1 MANELPSYIRAVRPH
16 PNDKRVPWYKSIA
29 PSYAGAVFLSVPAFA
44 TVALVLPYTD
54 LGAALLGLLISA
66 LICFGLYYVS
76 AMWGMQTGYPLYIVG
91 TSTFGT
97 VGGYLF
103 PGLFMGLLQIGWYGV
118 TTYFSAIFICQT
130 FGWEAAPLSV
140 PFTLVGVGWGLA
152 FAFFAIRG
160 LKYVA
165 AISTYLPIVP
175 LAMIAG
181 AAWRG
186 WPGLADFTP
195 WEADQLKGTLL
206 LIDLIVGYS
215 ASAMAAGADF
225 ARETRHAGD
234 VWKGGLTGI
243 SLACFVTGALSYVA
257 LAGVNSQHPGAHIT
271 DFPAAIQALGGFLAA
286 TMALLFALSSTSPT
300 AFVGFLIGNSLS
312 TMIPPL
318 GRERA
323 TLAGVVV
330 GIILAVTGWAGQ
342 LGAFFGLVGASF
354 GPIIG
359 AMTADY
365 LLIGG
370 RWPGP
375 RRGISLPGYAA
386 WVLGFV
392 VGILPNPMLGSGLH
406 YAPAGL
412 YAVLVGFVVYLVL
425 AKAGLETEG
434 GDNPHSRLT
443 V

>member
-1 MANELPSYIRAVRPH
+1 MT
-16 PNDKRVPWYKSIA
+16 VPVFAAIA
-29 PSYAGAVFLSVPAFA
+29 II
-44 TVALVLPYTD
+44 LPYAD
-54 LGAALLGLLISA
+54 LGTALLGLLISA
-66 LICFGLYYVS
+66 LICFGMYYVS

-103 PGLFMGLLQIGWYGV
+103 PGIFMGLLQIGWYGV
-118 TTYFSAIFICQT
+118 TTYFSATFICQT
-130 FGWEAAPLSV
+130 FGWEARPLSL
-140 PFTLVGVGWGLA
+140 PFTVTGIAWGLI
-152 FAFFAIRG
+152 FAFLSMQG

-175 LAMIAG
+175 FVMIAV

-186 WPGLADFTP
+186 FPGLEKFSP
-195 WEADQLKGTLL
+195 WEADRLKGMLL
-206 LIDLIVGYS
+206 LIDLMVGYS

-225 ARETRHAGD
+225 ARETRDKGD

-243 SLACFVTGALSYVA
+243 SLACFMAGTLSYLA
-257 LAGVNSQHPGAHIT
+257 MAGVNGQNPGSHIT
-271 DFPAAIQALGGFLAA
+271 NFPEGIQALGGFLAA

-323 TLAGVVV
+323 TLAGALA
-330 GIILAVTGWAGQ
+330 GIILAVTGWAGR
-342 LGAFFGLVGASF
+342 LEAFFGMVGASF
-354 GPIIG
+354 GPIVG

-365 LLIGG
+365 LLSGG

-375 RRGISLPGYAA
+375 RRGISIPGYAA
-386 WVLGFV
+386 WALGFI
-392 VGILPNPMLGSGLH
+392 VGILPNPVLGTGLH

-412 YAVLVGFVVYLVL
+412 YALLVGFAVYFVL
-425 AKAGLETEG
+425 AKIGLESGETIASK
-434 GDNPHSRLT
+434 NT
-443 V
+443 NIAT